1 MGTVNGGDVLYDI
14 GLVPLVFGQ
23 GPDLVYVVGLAVV
36 TMCSVL
42 GGVECPGV
50 EYLCLCM
57 HASV

>member
-1 MGTVNGGDVLYDI
+1 M
-14 GLVPLVFGQ
+14 FGQ

-36 TMCSVL
+36 TVCSVL